1 MINSAQRKRLDKIE
15 LQLTPK
21 QWAIRLADEIRRYP
35 SQEAFLKGIAKGTY
49 RGSPSITPFFCLI
62 EQAKERWPRDARKEI
77 ELSSK
82 LRMEFQ
88 SLKSLINNINNDLMV
103 RVERNRLRVA
113 LHASQL
119 RTLIFMGA
127 VLRIGVTEILHAT
140 SAGLARQRYSSK
152 LDDWANKSTM
162 LFKETIAYKAAV
174 QAIQEDYFESHPIM
188 YKDIE
193 TEIEMIIQ
201 TVRELIATF
210 NDYRKDIADLSD
222 RESNQE
228 QQEAGT
234 ANAMPFEPE
243 NGLPIDIEAISK
255 RDEIFVQ
262 SIVEKWVMNAKVS
275 GIADILRQTGK
286 HEVFVWHHFQKEMG
300 L

>member
-1 MINSAQRKRLDKIE
+1 
-15 LQLTPK
+15 
-21 QWAIRLADEIRRYP
+21 
-35 SQEAFLKGIAKGTY
+35 
-49 RGSPSITPFFCLI
+49 
-62 EQAKERWPRDARKEI
+62 
-77 ELSSK
+77 
-82 LRMEFQ
+82 MEFQ

-127 VLRIGVTEILHAT
+127 VLRIGVTEILHVT
-140 SAGLARQRYSSK
+140 SAGLARQCYSSK

>member
-1 MINSAQRKRLDKIE
+1 
-15 LQLTPK
+15 
-21 QWAIRLADEIRRYP
+21 
-35 SQEAFLKGIAKGTY
+35 
-49 RGSPSITPFFCLI
+49 
-62 EQAKERWPRDARKEI
+62 
-77 ELSSK
+77 
-82 LRMEFQ
+82 
-88 SLKSLINNINNDLMV
+88 
-103 RVERNRLRVA
+103 
-113 LHASQL
+113 
-119 RTLIFMGA
+119 
-127 VLRIGVTEILHAT
+127 LRIDVTEILHAT
-140 SAGLARQRYSSK
+140 SAGLARQCYSSK

>member
-1 MINSAQRKRLDKIE
+1 
-15 LQLTPK
+15 
-21 QWAIRLADEIRRYP
+21 
-35 SQEAFLKGIAKGTY
+35 
-49 RGSPSITPFFCLI
+49 
-62 EQAKERWPRDARKEI
+62 
-77 ELSSK
+77 
-82 LRMEFQ
+82 
-88 SLKSLINNINNDLMV
+88 
-103 RVERNRLRVA
+103 

-201 TVRELIATF
+201 AVRESIATF
-210 NDYRKDIADLSD
+210 NDYRKDIADLSN

>member
-1 MINSAQRKRLDKIE
+1 
-15 LQLTPK
+15 
-21 QWAIRLADEIRRYP
+21 
-35 SQEAFLKGIAKGTY
+35 
-49 RGSPSITPFFCLI
+49 
-62 EQAKERWPRDARKEI
+62 
-77 ELSSK
+77 
-82 LRMEFQ
+82 
-88 SLKSLINNINNDLMV
+88 MV

-119 RTLIFMGA
+119 RTLILMGA

-162 LFKETIAYKAAV
+162 LFKEIIAYKAAV

-201 TVRELIATF
+201 TVRESIATF
-210 NDYRKDIADLSD
+210 NDYRKDIADLSN